1 MNAKTMQTRYAPI
14 IIRCLVFLTCAAIL
28 LPANPQVLAR
38 SAHRSV
44 DDQAAKIPAEQLESL
59 VAPIALYPDNLL
71 SQTLVASTY
80 PLEIIQLQQWLE
92 RNPDLLKDQKKLA
105 DAVKK
110 QPWDPSIQAMAA
122 LPDVVKRLSDDVQ
135 WTTDLG
141 NAFLAQ
147 QTDVMDSIQR
157 MRSKAKGTGA
167 LADNQQQNVET
178 KVIESKEVIV
188 IEQANPE
195 VIYVP
200 SYNPTVVYGA

>member
-1 MNAKTMQTRYAPI
+1 MNLKTQRTKNSPNALRCLIAVTAAMLILPGNALSLARPVRSVAPI
-14 IIRCLVFLTCAAIL
+14 
-28 LPANPQVLAR
+28 PQ
-38 SAHRSV
+38 
-44 DDQAAKIPAEQLESL
+44 DQQAKIPSDQIDSL

-80 PLEIIQLQQWLE
+80 PLEIVQLQQWLE
-92 RNPDLLKDQKKLA
+92 KNANLLKDQKKLA
-105 DAVKK
+105 DSVKK
-110 QPWDPSIQAMAA
+110 QPWDPSIQAMAP
-122 LPDVVKRLSDDVQ
+122 LPDVVKRLSDDIQ

-167 LADNQQQNVET
+167 LADNPQQNVET

-188 IEQANPE
+188 IEQ
-195 VIYVP
+195 
-200 SYNPTVVYGA
+200 